1 MSGIMVAA
9 LNDDAWMVFLLT
21 GYQDKFHLIQGLF
34 QMAVTEMEPVW
45 IFDDQYRYRSKQ
57 VRPDLTGRSP
67 VAAVPSLGR
76 ENLLNK
82 FKITWTT
89 EVGFSALT
97 GVDGKKFDLISF
109 EDDVYS
115 TWEEYRIS
123 FVITR
128 L

>member
-1 MSGIMVAA
+1 VAA

-82 FKITWTT
+82 FKITWIT